1 MNANR
6 IALRPLTVGPCSASP
21 VHRWFGASASNRP
34 NACGGCPVGRVVSSR
49 RTKWRCRVRSSGAQ
63 PAVGAQDR
71 RDLHRGPFRHLL
83 LQRDRQ
89 VEHLGRGAR
98 RHPARVGHQSVEP
111 AAAPVPDPPVDR
123 GPRRPAPAARTGPHA
138 HARRGHGPAGPAAW
152 WSASGR
158 RPRGSASTGTARPRG
173 PVRPGPALACHGRR
187 PWAPPRAR
195 CGERTRV
202 ARLVD
207 QPAAPKGRLVL
218 IHSAGPAG
226 ASSRPP
232 VTAEASCHAD
242 TAPITPSR
250 RRAAA
255 AHAPITSTASA
266 NTDPAGSQRRGEAV
280 QLDQQPGAQRP
291 HRLGVPGK
299 GAQPAAHR
307 RRRPSQPRRNRPMP
321 RPRALARNAAPITS
335 TPSARRTRH
344 ETANSTCVTRHATHL
359 ARRGRSRPT
368 PRTVRAPRVTPP
380 GKHTPAWAHQLTG
393 AQPPFDL
400 GRVAPY
406 HDHGCLPQHQGTAL
420 PSGQGAG
427 RAVARPER
435 DQVVVAHHPQTTHQR
450 PL

>member
-1 MNANR
+1 M
-6 IALRPLTVGPCSASP
+6 
-21 VHRWFGASASNRP
+21 
-34 NACGGCPVGRVVSSR
+34 
-49 RTKWRCRVRSSGAQ
+49 
-63 PAVGAQDR
+63 
-71 RDLHRGPFRHLL
+71 
-83 LQRDRQ
+83 
-89 VEHLGRGAR
+89 
-98 RHPARVGHQSVEP
+98 
-111 AAAPVPDPPVDR
+111 
-123 GPRRPAPAARTGPHA
+123 
-138 HARRGHGPAGPAAW
+138 
-152 WSASGR
+152 
-158 RPRGSASTGTARPRG
+158 
-173 PVRPGPALACHGRR
+173 
-187 PWAPPRAR
+187 
-195 CGERTRV
+195 
-202 ARLVD
+202 
-207 QPAAPKGRLVL
+207 L

-232 VTAEASCHAD
+232 VSAEACCHAD
-242 TAPITPSR
+242 TAPITPNR

-266 NTDPAGSQRRGEAV
+266 NTDPAGSNGAARQV

-321 RPRALARNAAPITS
+321 LPPGLGPQRGTDHLDVVGAADQARD
-335 TPSARRTRH
+335 RQQHMRH
-344 ETANSTCVTRHATHL
+344 PARHAP
-359 ARRGRSRPT
+359 GP
-368 PRTVRAPRVTPP
+368 PRTQQADPTHPPRPRVTPP
-380 GKHTPAWAHQLTG
+380 GKHAPAWAHQLTG
-393 AQPPFDL
+393 AQPLFDL